1 MPNSA
6 VAVFTAVPSEFSR
19 VSPLMPTKSFL
30 PGLILVF
37 CAVASFCSVAAER
50 RAPAQSNSAS
60 TTLIETASRQYENGQ
75 LDQAAATLERALH
88 IQPNNPATLH
98 YLGVLRLQQGQHQQA
113 ETLAAR
119 SNMRVGRNVELRNRN
134 FQLIQAAQQAQSS
147 GTPPNAKEDL
157 VAVQK
162 GLEEETQRRREEE
175 MAVVEQSTPDTG
187 RDAGNFASAEAD
199 RVSDAPTAG
208 IAGPEG
214 KLQMAN
220 VEPVRAYAEV
230 DIPRGHMPPP
240 GKCRIWFPDRPPGH
254 QPAPGKCKKLRYRV
268 PSGAYLVRG

>member
-1 MPNSA
+1 
-6 VAVFTAVPSEFSR
+6 
-19 VSPLMPTKSFL
+19 MPTKNFL
-30 PGLILVF
+30 PGLILVI
-37 CAVASFCSVAAER
+37 CVVAPFCSVAAER

-98 YLGVLRLQQGQHQQA
+98 YLGVLRLQQGQYQQA

-134 FQLIQAAQQAQSS
+134 FQLIQAAQQAQAS

-162 GLEEETQRRREEE
+162 GLAEETQRRREAE
-175 MAVVEQSTPDTG
+175 MAVVKQTTPDTG
-187 RDAGNFASAEAD
+187 RDAGNFSSAVAD
-199 RVSDAPTAG
+199 PVSDAPTAG
-208 IAGPEG
+208 RVGPEG
-214 KLQMAN
+214 QLQMAN
-220 VEPVRAYAEV
+220 VERERAYAEV
-230 DIPRGHMPPP
+230 EIPRGHMPPP

>member
-1 MPNSA
+1 
-6 VAVFTAVPSEFSR
+6 
-19 VSPLMPTKSFL
+19 MPTKSFL

-75 LDQAAATLERALH
+75 LDQAAATLERALN

-98 YLGVLRLQQGQHQQA
+98 YLGVLRLQQGQYQQA

-134 FQLIQAAQQAQSS
+134 FQLIQAARQAQSS

-162 GLEEETQRRREEE
+162 GLEEETQRRREAEK
-175 MAVVEQSTPDTG
+175 AVAEQSTPVTG
-187 RDAGNFASAEAD
+187 HDAGNFAGAETD
-199 RVSDAPTAG
+199 RVAQAPTASK
-208 IAGPEG
+208 AGPEG
-214 KLQMAN
+214 KLRMAN
-220 VEPVRAYAEV
+220 VGPERVYAEV
-230 DIPRGHMPPP
+230 EIPRSHMPPP
-240 GKCRIWFPDRPPGH
+240 GKCRIWFPHRPPGH
-254 QPAPGKCKKLRYRV
+254 QPASGKCKKLRYRV

>member
-1 MPNSA
+1 
-6 VAVFTAVPSEFSR
+6 
-19 VSPLMPTKSFL
+19 MPTKSFL

-60 TTLIETASRQYENGQ
+60 TALIETASRQYENGQ

-98 YLGVLRLQQGQHQQA
+98 YLGVLRLQQGQYQQA
-113 ETLAAR
+113 ETLAVR
-119 SNMRVGRNVELRNRN
+119 SNMGVGRNVELRNRN

-162 GLEEETQRRREEE
+162 GLEEETQRRR
-175 MAVVEQSTPDTG
+175 TPDPG
-187 RDAGNFASAEAD
+187 RDAGNFASAETD

-208 IAGPEG
+208 RAGPEG

-220 VEPVRAYAEV
+220 VEPERAYAEV
-230 DIPRGHMPPP
+230 EIPRSHMPPP

-268 PSGAYLVRG
+268 PSGAYLVRGF

>member
-1 MPNSA
+1 M
-6 VAVFTAVPSEFSR
+6 VCFTAVPSEFTR
-19 VSPLMPTKSFL
+19 VRPLMPTKSFL

-37 CAVASFCSVAAER
+37 CAVASLCSFAAER
-50 RAPAQSNSAS
+50 RVPAQSNSAS

-98 YLGVLRLQQGQHQQA
+98 YLGVLRLQQGQYLQA
-113 ETLAAR
+113 ETLAVR

-147 GTPPNAKEDL
+147 GTSPNAQNNL

-162 GLEEETQRRREEE
+162 GLTEETQRRREAE
-175 MAVVEQSTPDTG
+175 MAAVEQSTQNTG
-187 RDAGNFASAEAD
+187 RDADNFTRAEAN

-208 IAGPEG
+208 RAGPEG
-214 KLQMAN
+214 QLQMVN
-220 VEPVRAYAEV
+220 VEPEPAYGEV
-230 DIPRGHMPPP
+230 EIPRGHMPPP